1 MKVNVVDAG
10 CGIGKTTALIN
21 KMNEDTS
28 GQKYLFVTPFLSEV
42 ERIKK
47 ACPNKNFVSQTPN
60 DKRGTK
66 IEHLTSLIR
75 EGKNVVTTHALFKKI
90 DEKAIYNE

>member
-47 ACPNKNFVSQTPN
+47 RVQT
-60 DKRGTK
+60 RTLCHQ
-66 IEHLTSLIR
+66 HLTTKR
-75 EGKNVVTTHALFKKI
+75 
-90 DEKAIYNE
+90 Y

>member
-47 ACPNKNFVSQTPN
+47 HAQT
-60 DKRGTK
+60 RTLYHR
-66 IEHLTSLIR
+66 HLT
-75 EGKNVVTTHALFKKI
+75 TKKVL
-90 DEKAIYNE
+90 K